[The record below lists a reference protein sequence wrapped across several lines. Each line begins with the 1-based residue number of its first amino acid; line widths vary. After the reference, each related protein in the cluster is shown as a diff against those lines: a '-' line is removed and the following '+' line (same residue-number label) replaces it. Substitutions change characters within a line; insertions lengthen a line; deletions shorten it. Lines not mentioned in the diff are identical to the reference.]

1 MNSEALM
8 TPARTSSTVGA
19 IDTLFTVL
27 ARASRFTQRSFI
39 SRVIED
45 GERLTI
51 KGVHLMK

>member
-8 TPARTSSTVGA
+8 TPARTSSTVSA

-27 ARASRFTQRSFI
+27 ARASRFTQQSFI
-39 SRVIED
+39 PRVIED
-45 GERLTI
+45 GKRLII

>member
-8 TPARTSSTVGA
+8 TPARTSSTVSA

-27 ARASRFTQRSFI
+27 ARASRFTQQSFI
-39 SRVIED
+39 PRVIEN
-45 GERLTI
+45 GKCLII

>member
-27 ARASRFTQRSFI
+27 ARASRSTQKI
-39 SRVIED
+39 SMPRVIED
-45 GERLTI
+45 GKRLTI